1 MGCRRGFCDG
11 LIMKKKQVYDL
22 TYVTIDSVSEGV
34 GSSQITPLIS
44 RLSKEGIKLNLISF
58 EKVRPED
65 NLIDRFNAIGVDWD
79 PKPFKRDGLAG
90 GIERLNTLRHEIEN
104 TSLIHARSDLP
115 AVSAIA
121 SNQAP
126 VLWDVRSLWADQKI
140 QIQENGL
147 NRTLYPL
154 YRSFES
160 IAANRS
166 IGMSTLTNSIVPVLE
181 QRHRRLPQLRIV
193 VPTAV
198 DLELFRLKP
207 TMPLE
212 VLALFSGTFN
222 DYYDLD
228 LSALFIQELRK
239 LTKIESHW
247 ARPAEAKKSHLGVG
261 ESKVFLSKQSSM
273 AEVIPNYSFGV
284 SICKLDSGPSLLAA
298 MPTKIAEFL
307 ACGRPVVVNKG
318 LGDMDEFL
326 TEFNAGVILDGTN
339 LNLKESAIKLLDL
352 VADFNTPERCRKL
365 AEKYFNI
372 EVGVRSY
379 LNMYSNILRV

>member
-1 MGCRRGFCDG
+1 
-11 LIMKKKQVYDL
+11 MKKNKIYDL
-22 TYVTIDSVSEGV
+22 TYVTIDSVAEGV

-44 RLSKEGIKLNLISF
+44 RLSREGLKLNLISF
-58 EKVRPED
+58 EKVSPES
-65 NLIDRFNAIGVDWD
+65 NLIDQFNAIGVDWN
-79 PKPFKRDGLAG
+79 PKPFKKNGLTG
-90 GIERLNTLRHEIEN
+90 GIERLDSLRREIDS
-104 TSLIHARSDLP
+104 TRLIHARSDLP

-126 VLWDVRSLWADQKI
+126 VLWDIRSLWADQKI
-140 QIQENGL
+140 QIEANRL

-154 YRSFES
+154 YRSLES

-166 IGMSTLTNSIVPVLE
+166 DGMSTLTNSVVPFLE
-181 QRHRRLPQLRIV
+181 QRHRRMPKLRIV

-198 DLELFRLKP
+198 DLEVFRLKP
-207 TMPLE
+207 AMPLE
-212 VLALFSGTFN
+212 VRGLFSGTYN

-228 LSALFIQELRK
+228 LSALFLQELRRH
-239 LTKIESHW
+239 TSIECHW
-247 ARPAEAKKSHLGVG
+247 ARPLEAKKSELGVG
-261 ESKVFLSKQSSM
+261 ESRVFLSKQRTM
-273 AEVIPNYSFGV
+273 AEIIPHYSFGV

-326 TEFNAGVILDGTN
+326 AEFNAGVILDGTN
-339 LNLKESAIKLLDL
+339 LNLKESAVKLLDL
-352 VADFNTPERCRKL
+352 VADVNTPERCRKL

-372 EVGVRSY
+372 EVGVSSY
-379 LNMYSNILRV
+379 LDMYSNILRY